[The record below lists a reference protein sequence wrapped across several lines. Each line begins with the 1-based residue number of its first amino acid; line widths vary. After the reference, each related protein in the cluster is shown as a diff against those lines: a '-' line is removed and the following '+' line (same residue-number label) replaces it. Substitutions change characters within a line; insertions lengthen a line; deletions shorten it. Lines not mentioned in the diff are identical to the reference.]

1 MAATMNFSYGFGS
14 KNRLVKRVAVM
25 KKPSAKSVAANKR
38 AVHAQKVKEAERRA
52 YERAYKSAAIQAAKA
67 AGRAA
72 ALKDAQK
79 KSKKR

>member
-1 MAATMNFSYGFGS
+1 MMNFSYGFGT
-14 KNRLVKRVAVM
+14 KNRLCKRVVIM

-38 AVHAQKVKEAERRA
+38 VVHAQKVKDAERRA

-72 ALKDAQK
+72 ALKDAAK
-79 KSKKR
+79 KGNKRK